1 VSASPEATPMT
12 GSFDDN
18 GSPTVEIEVSGPVHD
33 PRKITAMVDTG
44 FSGFLL
50 LPILEAFPVGLI
62 LSGTTSVELADGSKQ
77 NKLTCLGQIHFGGM
91 KKIGLIIIEW
101 ENTDILV
108 GMDFLNKFEKTLIVD
123 PVNKKV
129 ILFDST
135 LFPSS
140 TPPAE
145 PEPPT
150 SEPTPT
156 A

>member
-12 GSFDDN
+12 GLFDDN
-18 GSPTVEIEVSGPVHD
+18 GSPTVEIEVSGPVHE
-33 PRKITAMVDTG
+33 PRKMTAMVDTG

-62 LSGTTSVELADGSKQ
+62 LSGTTSIELADGSKQ
-77 NKLTCLGQIHFGGM
+77 NKLTCLGEIHFGGM
-91 KKIGLIIIEW
+91 KKVGLIIIEW

-108 GMDFLNKFEKTLIVD
+108 GMDFLRKFEKTLIVD

-129 ILFDST
+129 ILFPASMFT
-135 LFPSS
+135 KSKPPS
-140 TPPAE
+140 E

-156 A
+156 T